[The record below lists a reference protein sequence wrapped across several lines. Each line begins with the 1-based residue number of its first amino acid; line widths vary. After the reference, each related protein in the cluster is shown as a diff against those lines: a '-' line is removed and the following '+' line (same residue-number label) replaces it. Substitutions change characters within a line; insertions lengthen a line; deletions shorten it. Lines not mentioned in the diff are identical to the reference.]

1 MLSRKDILLL
11 LFVTIGCFIRTSVA
25 INLKIAWL
33 APKSSV
39 RATVNSETSVGALKL
54 ALNMIQKNNILKGH
68 TVR

>member
-1 MLSRKDILLL
+1 MLSRKDIVLL
-11 LFVTIGCFIRTSVA
+11 LFVTIGCIIHTSVA
-25 INLKIAWL
+25 ITLKIAWL